1 MATTPKPMSRTAVI
15 ANLVLTAVVFPAV
28 TLGLAGDWRWIEGW
42 IFSLW
47 MVAMIDG
54 NLAYLALRDPALLA
68 ERAKRPGSNNQKP
81 WDRALLTAAYIL
93 AVVWFVIQPLDARR
107 FGWSPAFPLWLKILG
122 GLMLIPAL
130 YLIQRAPMENTY
142 LSTMVRV
149 QEERKQRVITTGVY
163 AFVRH
168 PLYLGCILMLAGA
181 PLMLGSV
188 VGLVISLIAVISLM
202 GRSVAEEKLLASELD
217 GYADYQRKVK
227 YRLLPF
233 VW

>member
-1 MATTPKPMSRTAVI
+1 METTPKPLSRGAVI
-15 ANLVLTAVVFPAV
+15 ANLVATAVVFPAL
-28 TLGLAGDWRWIEGW
+28 TLGLAGDWRWVEGW

-68 ERAKRPGSNNQKP
+68 ERAKRPGANNQKT
-81 WDRALLTAAYIL
+81 WDRLLLTAAYIL
-93 AVVWFVIQPLDARR
+93 AVVWFVVMPLDAKR
-107 FGWSPAFPLWLKILG
+107 FGWSPEFPLWLKILG

-130 YLIQRAPMENTY
+130 YLIQRAPMDNTY

-149 QEERKQRVITTGVY
+149 QEERKQRVVTTGVY
-163 AFVRH
+163 GFVRH

-188 VGLVISLIAVISLM
+188 IGLVISLIAVVSLM
-202 GRSVAEEKLLASELD
+202 GRSIAEEKLLTSELE
-217 GYADYQRKVK
+217 GYTDYQRKVR
-227 YRLLPF
+227 YRLFPF